1 MKTNEG
7 GAVFGA
13 IGKERSKLLAMI
25 MVMALMIVGVSI
37 VASNGGD
44 DVDAVVHE
52 MPEPVDGVIT
62 LTELVALQ
70 TGYTVPEGV
79 KEINLNGQRITTST
93 TLEGYAITIPSGS
106 DVLIHNG
113 TIQTIEGGILAY
125 GDLTLGSDLKITI
138 IGVEFNAVL
147 TQGSNLTVNGAEINN
162 IYGFGIVVANSN
174 GDNTSE
180 SIPSNLVFNS
190 GSVECG
196 YFTISTNNLTS
207 AGCTI
212 DINGGTFESTDSD
225 CPAIYLPAM
234 CEVTID
240 NATITGASGIEMKM
254 GDLTIGSGTTIN
266 ATGEYKQD
274 YVPAGGGAGAN
285 GSAINIAAHQY
296 GSVEGQAI
304 DETNLHVTIQD
315 GAVLNSTNANGVDI
329 FNMGLNDTDVLDVNI
344 DIEADVG
351 SVRIVNNSSIESV
364 YEVPVTIA
372 DTSVVGTLI
381 FTGNADVTVNGTV
394 EEISGSM
401 IGSLIIGA
409 GSSVGFGSD
418 YVNGGSIGVS
428 DANGLKAALVAGGV
442 IEVNDDIETSE
453 RTPFYITSNT
463 TINGNGHSVTTTS
476 TEEGSRVFSIVG
488 VDSNP
493 DYVIPSDS
501 IVTINDLEVVGPT
514 VVNYTRGITVHDT
527 VGLVLNIN
535 GGSVSAGA
543 YAINIGG
550 GNSGL
555 TLNVTGTT
563 VSGWCA
569 FQTHSMVTEANFT
582 DCVLIGTNMQEN
594 PASNGFSTIVIN
606 DEAENASEAS
616 GDLLFDGCTIVAKMT
631 TQATQ
636 MAINIRSMENS
647 TITLRN
653 SEIDLSETTAP
664 MIYMAAT
671 NSITI
676 DGILN
681 VEGTATIFSENPED
695 GGTVTGGTIN
705 LDENDILILN
715 NGTSYAGRIT
725 GPDGTAMDLDLV
737 AGEGGVTI
745 SVGSFIIDGAGSGTL
760 TFSDGVEVEGSNEGM
775 DFVFEGSVTF
785 NNFTES
791 ETGSLTFNDAEGN
804 EYNNVVE
811 AIEAGVDI
819 RLGSGTSLSDL
830 PFSTVDMNLE
840 FTYDGTAHSPA
851 TGIPFT
857 ANEGYTISSV
867 YISGGNCVSGEA
879 PNMAVTA
886 QTNVGIY
893 TIQYTLVITD
903 AQGQSTTYS
912 PTIEWSILPQDVEI
926 THEDISKE
934 YDGTDDVDQTFS
946 GSADGLTLGDAYYT
960 DINAGEGKEARL
972 PIVIADGSVAE
983 NYTFTVNGVEAELMG
998 DAENGYYIVLQGTIT
1013 QKEITVDITAKQE
1026 YDGYVFKHPYSGS
1039 TGIEGDILTVT
1050 VTTTGSDAKTY
1061 SGADLEYG
1069 GYIVMNG
1076 ETYVSTNYVVN
1087 YNPSNTLTIDPRDII
1102 ISPATGAVITKEYN
1116 GWSSRIM
1123 SESDFQMSGAIDG
1136 DDVSFGWTPG
1146 ASNIWYNSSNVLEA
1160 NTLTVN
1166 GLFLEGEDSSNYE
1179 LPNTTVVF
1187 VDGENGLTVGITPM
1201 VLTISNGSDISIEK
1215 TYDNGNTVPSG
1226 QIDTNDYL
1234 VSAAQNG
1241 TYPDININAA
1251 VFGSVDAGTDLT
1263 VYVTDATLVD
1273 GDNGVASNFALPEMQ
1288 TTVDGIRYYFSIT
1301 GANVKINPITVD
1313 GNMVKGSY
1321 SEQDGKII
1329 LTVTVKSEDL
1339 EDLELTDFG
1348 STLKFGEET
1357 IDAIA
1362 GTNSY
1367 IIDKSG
1373 RYTAT
1378 VTSNDDNWIAS
1389 NFAAPI
1395 DVDFDYTA
1403 NFFTQTTL
1411 NGEYILE
1418 LTVSFENGMVH
1429 TPAATNVPEGYELV
1443 GWRTADGIEYGVGEY
1458 APVSAIGTDFYA
1470 VYEEIGG
1477 STPEPTGPTIT
1488 IDIPDEFPIGTEIEF
1503 TVSTTA
1509 GNYTGGNVQG
1519 TGIFEGIPGVDY
1531 NIWYWEVQDD
1541 SWHEWISGNFGPEG
1555 GFPLID
1561 ATSKFKI
1568 QFINAGTYDL
1578 TVQIVTVSDNGVV
1591 CETSAVVDVPAENSL
1606 GYHVLDALDYV
1617 YVDGGEYNAD
1627 AYSYIAEFDADADS
1641 IIATY
1646 GHEYF
1651 EALIAYITN
1660 TETDEQADMAEDVM
1674 NDFARYMGALYRSS
1688 DGDVGRVYFNGTEY
1702 VWKAATDGKW
1712 LNGCNWRD
1720 ENGVTLT
1727 SAVVD
1732 YIESTQSTGII
1743 MEIAVPGGDRQVL
1756 TYSAVFEDA
1765 PTPDIQY
1772 YNVTLAASEGVQFY
1786 VLDGSIVVAGTYS
1799 VAEGAHTISAVAAD
1813 GWQFTGGVPAFNGA
1827 ENGQFE
1833 VVDQDV
1839 TISVSN
1845 VEIVEESLEYTVN
1858 FSYRLVDG
1866 TTIETD
1872 QPKSMTVYFLRDQV
1886 PTVVLPVPTIDGYT
1900 FVGWYGSDGEYFSG
1914 GGQVVLTSMETSLT
1928 ARFIQM
1934 ATYTVVFSGEGGQTY
1949 SNVAIGDAVVAPEV
1963 EVAEGYMAYWAT
1975 ENGFMV
1981 DLGERYYLSSMDVGE
1996 NNTVTFILVTEEI
2009 PEDPTYTITIPT
2021 GTGYTS
2027 MSETISGI
2035 VSGQDRTF
2043 TINPTAG
2050 YAIRAVNATY
2060 DEGGDVTI
2068 NSYQNGESWIVTIY
2082 GITGDVTVKVTVEQK
2097 DVVDGVF
2104 VEADYAPNGA
2114 SVTLSPV
2121 SSGDDGILPNG
2132 TITVFYTYRTTVTI
2146 DGVQYEGNTTG
2157 SFTAVEYTN
2166 DDGSSIDHVSVT
2178 GDYPE
2183 STIRGYAVFTD
2194 EEGNSYYST
2203 FFTVNVLSEAG
2214 E

>member
-7 GAVFGA
+7 GAAFGA

-25 MVMALMIVGVSI
+25 MVLALMIVGISI
-37 VASNGGD
+37 AVSNGGD
-44 DVDAVVHE
+44 EVDAVVHE
-52 MPEPVDGVIT
+52 MPQPVGGVIT
-62 LTELVALQ
+62 LTEQVTLQ

-79 KEINLNGQRITTST
+79 TEIDLNGQRITTSN

-113 TIQTIEGGILAY
+113 TIQTIEGGLLAY

-147 TQGSNLTVNGAEINN
+147 TQGSNLTVNGADINN

-190 GSVECG
+190 GSVDCG
-196 YFTISTNNLTS
+196 YFTVSTNNLTS

-240 NATITGASGIEMKM
+240 SATITGASGIEMKM
-254 GDLTIGSGTTIN
+254 GVLTIGSGTIIN

-274 YVPAGGGAGAN
+274 YVPLGGGAGAN

-315 GAVLNSTNANGVDI
+315 GAVLNSANANDVDI
-329 FNMGLNDTDVLDVNI
+329 FNMGQNDTDVLDVKI
-344 DIEADVG
+344 DIEADVD
-351 SVRIVNNSSIESV
+351 SVRIVNNLSIESI
-364 YEVPVTIA
+364 YEVPVIIA

-394 EEISGSM
+394 AEISGSM
-401 IGSLIIGA
+401 IGSLIIGV
-409 GSSVGFGSD
+409 GSNVGFGSD
-418 YVNGGSIGVS
+418 YVNEGSIGVS

-476 TEEGSRVFSIVG
+476 TEQSSRVFSITG
-488 VDSNP
+488 ANS

-527 VGLVLNIN
+527 VGLILNIN

-555 TLNVTGTT
+555 TLNVSGTT

-582 DCVLIGTNMQEN
+582 DCVLIGTNIQEN

-606 DEAENASEAS
+606 DEAVNASEAS

-631 TQATQ
+631 TEATQ

-647 TITLRN
+647 TITLCD
-653 SEIDLSETTAP
+653 SEIDMSETTAP

-671 NSITI
+671 NSVII
-676 DGILN
+676 DGVLD

-705 LDENDILILN
+705 LDEGDVLILN
-715 NGTSYAGRIT
+715 NGTAYSGGIA
-725 GPDGTAMDLDLV
+725 GPDGTTMDLNLV
-737 AGEGGVTI
+737 AGEGGVKI

-775 DFVFEGSVTF
+775 DFIFEGAVTF

-791 ETGSLTFNDAEGN
+791 KTGSLTFNDAEGN

-819 RLGSGTSLSDL
+819 RLGSDTSLSGL
-830 PFSTVDMNLE
+830 PFSTVDMSLE
-840 FTYDGTAHSPA
+840 FEYDGTAHSPA

-857 ANEGYTISSV
+857 ANDGYTISSV
-867 YISGGNCVSGEA
+867 YISGGNCVSGVV
-879 PNMAVTA
+879 PNMAVVA
-886 QTNVGIY
+886 QTNVGTY

-903 AQGQSTTYS
+903 AQGQSVTYT
-912 PTIEWSILPQDVEI
+912 PTIEWRILPQDVEI
-926 THEDISKE
+926 THDDISKE
-934 YDGTDDVDQTFS
+934 YDGTSDVEQSFTAD
-946 GSADGLTLGDAYYT
+946 ADGLTLGDAYYT
-960 DINAGEGKEARL
+960 DINAGEGKEVRL
-972 PIVIADGSVAE
+972 PIVIAEGSIAE
-983 NYTFTVNGVEAELMG
+983 NYIFTVNGAEAELMG
-998 DAENGYYIVLQGTIT
+998 DAESGYYIVLQGTIT
-1013 QKEITVDITAKQE
+1013 QKEITVIVTAPEKE
-1026 YDGYVFKHPYSGS
+1026 YDGSAYEYAYSSG
-1039 TGIEGDILTVT
+1039 TGVEGDQLSVA
-1050 VTTTGSDAKTY
+1050 VTTTGVDAGTY
-1061 SGADLEYG
+1061 TGSSNLKFGDP
-1069 GYIVMNG
+1069 IIMNG
-1076 ETYVSTNYVVN
+1076 VIDVTDNYIINIDESST
-1087 YNPSNTLTIDPRDII
+1087 LAIDQRDITV
-1102 ISPATGAVITKEYN
+1102 SPATGAVITKEYN

-1136 DDVSFGWTPG
+1136 DDVSFDWTPG
-1146 ASNIWYNSSNVLEA
+1146 ASNIWYNSPNVLEA
-1160 NTLTVN
+1160 NTLTVY
-1166 GLFLEGEDSSNYE
+1166 GLFLVGDDSSNYE

-1187 VDGENGLTVGITPM
+1187 VNGENGLTVGIIPM
-1201 VLTISNGSDISIEK
+1201 ILTISNGSDVSIEK

-1241 TYPDININAA
+1241 TYPDIDINAA
-1251 VFGSVDAGTDLT
+1251 VFGSVNAGTGLT

-1288 TTVDGIRYYFSIT
+1288 TTDDGIQYYFSIT
-1301 GANVKINPITVD
+1301 GANVKIDPITVD
-1313 GNMVKGSY
+1313 GNMVKGSL
-1321 SEQDGKII
+1321 SEQGGQII
-1329 LTVTVKSEDL
+1329 LTVTVKSG
-1339 EDLELTDFG
+1339 DLELTDFG
-1348 STLKFGEET
+1348 STLKFGEES
-1357 IDAIA
+1357 IDAIE

-1367 IIDKSG
+1367 NIDESG
-1373 RYTAT
+1373 IYTAT
-1378 VTSNDDNWIAS
+1378 VTSNDDNWVAS
-1389 NFAAPI
+1389 NVEATI

-1443 GWRTADGIEYGVGEY
+1443 GWRTADGTEYGVGEY

-1477 STPEPTGPTIT
+1477 STPEPTGPTVT

-1531 NIWYWEVQDD
+1531 NIWYWEVQDK
-1541 SWHEWISGNFGPEG
+1541 SWHEWTSGNFGPED
-1555 GFPLID
+1555 GFPLSD

-1578 TVQIVTVSDNGVV
+1578 TVRIVTVSDGSVV

-1606 GYHVLDALDYV
+1606 GYHVLDALDYI
-1617 YVDGGEYNAD
+1617 YADGGEYNAD
-1627 AYSYIAEFDADADS
+1627 AYSYVAEFDADADS

-1660 TETDEQADMAEDVM
+1660 SATDDQASMAKDVM

-1712 LNGCNWRD
+1712 LHGCNWRD
-1720 ENGVTLT
+1720 ESGVTLT
-1727 SAVVD
+1727 SSVVD

-1743 MEIAVPGGDRQVL
+1743 MEMAVPGGDRQVL

-1772 YNVTLAASEGVQFY
+1772 YNVTLEASEGVQFY
-1786 VLDGSIVVAGTYS
+1786 VLDGSMVVAGIYS

-1813 GWQFTGGVPAFNGA
+1813 GWQFTGGTPVFTGA

-1833 VVDQDV
+1833 VVDQDL

-1845 VEIVEESLEYTVN
+1845 VEQIVEESLEYIVN
-1858 FSYRLVDG
+1858 FSYQLVDG

-1900 FVGWYGSDGEYFSG
+1900 FVGWYESDGEYFSG

-1963 EVAEGYMAYWAT
+1963 EVAEGYMAYWT
-1975 ENGFMV
+1975 TGNGFIV

-1996 NNTVTFILVTEEI
+1996 NNTVTFTLVTEEI
-2009 PEDPTYTITIPT
+2009 PEDPTYIITIPT

-2027 MSETISGI
+2027 MSGIISGI

-2050 YAIRAVNATY
+2050 YAISAVNATY

-2082 GITGDVTVKVTVEQK
+2082 GITGDVTVKVAVEQK

-2104 VEADYAPNGA
+2104 VEADYAPYGA

-2146 DGVQYEGNTTG
+2146 DGIQYEGNTTG
-2157 SFTAVEYTN
+2157 SFTAAVYTN

-2194 EEGNSYYST
+2194 AEGNSYYST